1 MSPVVSQA
9 KDWEWGAMVEKG
21 AGRSMLKE
29 SVIGLTYRL
38 H

>member
-9 KDWEWGAMVEKG
+9 RDWGWGAMVEKG

-29 SVIGLTYRL
+29 LVVGQTYRL